1 MEQTREARLMDWME
15 RYSQAILR
23 TCFVYLGRRQE
34 AEDAMHDS
42 ESLESHGQ
50 L

>member
-23 TCFVYLGRRQE
+23 TCFVYLGCH
-34 AEDAMHDS
+34 AGHLS
-42 ESLESHGQ
+42 EGLESHGQ